1 MDRAALKCFR
11 RHLKSLMLIFQ
22 VETMPSLLSLL
33 ICGEGGRKKKK
44 KHVSTSS
51 LCPLLVEPNKFKT
64 ECITVIAI

>member
-44 KHVSTSS
+44 SV
-51 LCPLLVEPNKFKT
+51 CPHPLYALYW
-64 ECITVIAI
+64 